1 MKGTMTAWGCGL
13 EGIERET
20 DSWRLALLAL
30 WWAESG
36 RIPLV
41 R

>member
-1 MKGTMTAWGCGL
+1 MKGTMTAWGHGL
-13 EGIERET
+13 EGIP
-20 DSWRLALLAL
+20 DGLALLAL

-41 R
+41 K